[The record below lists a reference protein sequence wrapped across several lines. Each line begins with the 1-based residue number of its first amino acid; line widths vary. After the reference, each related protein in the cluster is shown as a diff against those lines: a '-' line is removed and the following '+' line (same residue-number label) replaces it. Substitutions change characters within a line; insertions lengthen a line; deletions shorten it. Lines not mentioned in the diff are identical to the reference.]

1 MFDMGHGIYL
11 NVNLKA
17 SPSEQLRESRGQR
30 GHHHMKH
37 PFKHL
42 LWLAPIMLL
51 AGCEAV
57 VLRPSGDI
65 AARQANLLVQSTL
78 LMLIIIIPVM
88 ALTVWFAWRY
98 RATNKQASYDP
109 DWDHSTKLELVI
121 WAIPLLIIVCLGALT
136 WVGTHLLDPY
146 RPLDRIS
153 AEKPIEDEQPL
164 QVQVVAMDWKWLFIY
179 PEQGIASVNELAV
192 PVDRPVEFTLT
203 STSVMNAFYIP
214 AMAGMIYA
222 MPGMQTT
229 LNGVFNH
236 PGEYQGLASHYSGH
250 GFSGMRFKAHALDGA
265 GFDTWVAEAA
275 DSGEALDRARYLE
288 LEKPS
293 ENVAP
298 QAFAQVDPQ
307 LFSRVVNM
315 CVEEGRMCMA
325 EMMAY
330 DAQGGLG
337 LPGIANVAALTDP
350 GRGTPRPILGLPPFQ
365 VTGICTVEELNEMLA
380 SADQAERPARRDLT
394 PMRGQGLE
402 APQGILGRN
411 LIPNR
416 LTQSTPPSG
425 ADQNL

>member
-1 MFDMGHGIYL
+1 MIRVVNGVIIDMAHS
-11 NVNLKA
+11 LKRL
-17 SPSEQLRESRGQR
+17 S
-30 GHHHMKH
+30 
-37 PFKHL
+37 
-42 LWLAPIMLL
+42 WLAPLLLL
-51 AGCEAV
+51 AGCDAV
-57 VLRPSGDI
+57 VLSPSGDI
-65 AARQANLLVQSTL
+65 AARQAELLVQSTL
-78 LMLIIIIPVM
+78 LMLIIIVPVM

-98 RATNKQASYDP
+98 RATNRQATYNP

-146 RPLDRIS
+146 RPLDRID
-153 AEKPIEDEQPL
+153 AETPVSNQQPL

-179 PEQGIASVNELAV
+179 PEQGVASVNELAV
-192 PVDRPVEFTLT
+192 PVDRPVQFTLT

-229 LNGVFNH
+229 LHGVFNDA
-236 PGEYQGLASHYSGH
+236 GEYQGLASHYSGA
-250 GFSGMRFKAHALDGA
+250 GFSGMRFKAHALDDA
-265 GFDTWVAEAA
+265 GFDAWVAETAA
-275 DSGEALDRARYLE
+275 SDEALDRARYLE

-293 ENVAP
+293 ENVP
-298 QAFAQVDPQ
+298 PMAFAPVDPQ

-337 LPGIANVAALTDP
+337 LPGIANVAATDG
-350 GRGTPRPILGLPPFQ
+350 GRGTARPVLGLPPFQ
-365 VTGICTVEELNEMLA
+365 VTGICSVEEQAAMLA
-380 SADQAERPARRDLT
+380 GAAPADIAPRDLT
-394 PMRGQGLE
+394 PLRGRGLD
-402 APQGILGRN
+402 APQGILGQRLN
-411 LIPNR
+411 PNQ
-416 LTQSTPPSG
+416 LTQSVPPAG

>member
-1 MFDMGHGIYL
+1 MT
-11 NVNLKA
+11 
-17 SPSEQLRESRGQR
+17 
-30 GHHHMKH
+30 H
-37 PFKHL
+37 PFKRLCWLSPL
-42 LWLAPIMLL
+42 LPL

-65 AARQANLLVQSTL
+65 AARQAHLLVQSTL
-78 LMLIIIIPVM
+78 LMLIIIVPVM

-98 RATNKQASYDP
+98 RASNRKATYNP

-153 AEKPIEDEQPL
+153 AETPVDNRQPL

-179 PEQGIASVNELAV
+179 PEQGVAAVNELAV

-229 LNGVFNH
+229 LHGVFNEA
-236 PGEYQGLASHYSGH
+236 GEYQGLASHYSGH
-250 GFSGMRFKAHALDGA
+250 GFSGMRFKAHALDDA
-265 GFDTWVAEAA
+265 GFDAWVAQAQA
-275 DSGEALDRARYLE
+275 GGEALDRARYLE

-293 ENVAP
+293 ENVP
-298 QAFAQVDPQ
+298 PMTFAQVDPQ

-325 EMMAY
+325 EMMAL

-337 LPGIANVAALTDP
+337 LPGIANVAALSDP
-350 GRGTPRPILGLPPFQ
+350 GRGTPRPVLGLPPFQ
-365 VTGICTVEELNEMLA
+365 VSGICTVEELDRMLA
-380 SADQAERPARRDLT
+380 SAPAAPQPRDPSPL
-394 PMRGQGLE
+394 RGRGLD
-402 APQGILGRN
+402 APQGILGLG

-416 LTQSTPPSG
+416 LTQSVPQVG
-425 ADQNL
+425 AEQNL

>member
-1 MFDMGHGIYL
+1 MTH
-11 NVNLKA
+11 
-17 SPSEQLRESRGQR
+17 LR
-30 GHHHMKH
+30 K
-37 PFKHL
+37 PL
-42 LWLAPIMLL
+42 LWLIPVLLL

-57 VLRPSGDI
+57 VLAPSGDI
-65 AARQANLLVQSTL
+65 AARQAQLLVQSTL

-98 RATNKQASYDP
+98 RASNRAASYAP

-146 RPLDRIS
+146 RPLDRID
-153 AEKPIEDEQPL
+153 AETPVGAQAPL
-164 QVQVVAMDWKWLFIY
+164 QVEVVAMDWKWLFIY

-229 LNGVFNH
+229 LHGVFNDA
-236 PGEYQGLASHYSGH
+236 GEYQGLASHYSGA
-250 GFSGMRFKAHALDGA
+250 GFSGMRFKAHAVDDA
-265 GFDTWVAEAA
+265 GFDDWVAGVA
-275 DSGEALDRARYLE
+275 DRGETLDRARYLE
-288 LEKPS
+288 LAEPS
-293 ENVAP
+293 ENVP
-298 QAFAQVDPQ
+298 PMAFSQVDPE
-307 LFSRVVNM
+307 LFQRVVNM

-337 LPGIANVAALTDP
+337 LPGIANVALVSDP
-350 GRGTPRPILGLPPFQ
+350 AVRGAARPVLGLPPFQ
-365 VTGICTVEELNEMLA
+365 VTGICSVEEQAEMLA
-380 SADQAERPARRDLT
+380 SAAPSGMAARDPS
-394 PMRGQGLE
+394 PMRGRGLA
-402 APQGILGRN
+402 APQGLLGSRAQ
-411 LIPNR
+411 PDM
-416 LTQSTPPSG
+416 LTQSVPQDGT
-425 ADQNL
+425 DQNL

>member
-1 MFDMGHGIYL
+1 MT
-11 NVNLKA
+11 
-17 SPSEQLRESRGQR
+17 
-30 GHHHMKH
+30 H
-37 PFKHL
+37 PFKRL
-42 LWLAPIMLL
+42 SGLAPLLLL
-51 AGCEAV
+51 AGCKPV
-57 VLRPSGDI
+57 VLSPSGDI
-65 AARQANLLVQSTL
+65 AARQAHLLVQSTA
-78 LMLIIIIPVM
+78 LMLIIILPVM

-98 RATNKQASYDP
+98 RAGNRDATYRP

-153 AEKPIEDEQPL
+153 AEVPATGQQPL

-179 PEQGIASVNELAV
+179 PEQGVAAVNQLAV

-203 STSVMNAFYIP
+203 ATSVMNAFYIP

-229 LNGVFNH
+229 LHGVFNRS
-236 PGEYQGLASHYSGH
+236 GEYQGLASHYSGH
-250 GFSGMRFKAHALDGA
+250 GFSGMRFKAVAMDDA
-265 GFDTWVAEAA
+265 GFDAWVAQATA
-275 DSGEALDRARYLE
+275 SGQTLDRARYLD

-298 QAFAQVDPQ
+298 MTFASVDPQ

-325 EMMAY
+325 EMMAL

-337 LPGIANVAALTDP
+337 LPGIANVAVLADP
-350 GRGTPRPILGLPPFQ
+350 DAPGAVRPVLGLPPFQ
-365 VTGICTVEELNEMLA
+365 VTGICSVEEQAEMLA
-380 SADQAERPARRDLT
+380 GAAPSGAAPRDLS
-394 PMRGQGLE
+394 PMRGRGL
-402 APQGILGRN
+402 AQPQGILGPR
-411 LIPNR
+411 PDPSR
-416 LTQSTPPSG
+416 LTQSVPQDG

>member
-1 MFDMGHGIYL
+1 MTHF
-11 NVNLKA
+11 
-17 SPSEQLRESRGQR
+17 
-30 GHHHMKH
+30 
-37 PFKHL
+37 FKRL
-42 LWLAPIMLL
+42 SWLAPLPLL

-65 AARQANLLVQSTL
+65 AARQAELLVQSTL
-78 LMLIIIIPVM
+78 LMLIIIVPVM

-98 RATNKQASYDP
+98 RASNRQATYNP

-146 RPLDRIS
+146 RPLDRIDAQTPVS
-153 AEKPIEDEQPL
+153 NQQPL

-179 PEQGIASVNELAV
+179 PEQGVASVNELAV
-192 PVDRPVEFTLT
+192 PVDRPVQFTLT
-203 STSVMNAFYIP
+203 ATSVMNAFYIP

-229 LNGVFNH
+229 LHGVFNEA
-236 PGEYQGLASHYSGH
+236 GEYQGLASHYSGH

-265 GFDTWVAEAA
+265 GFDNWVAQAA
-275 DSGEALDRARYLE
+275 DSGETLDRARYLE

-298 QAFAQVDPQ
+298 MAFAPVDPQ

-315 CVEEGRMCMA
+315 CVEDGRMCMA

-337 LPGIANVAALTDP
+337 LPGIANVTVLAEA
-350 GRGTPRPILGLPPFQ
+350 GRGTPRPVLGLPPFQ
-365 VTGICTVEELNEMLA
+365 VTGICTVEELDRMLA
-380 SADQAERPARRDLT
+380 SAAPAESTPRDMSPL
-394 PMRGQGLE
+394 RGRALE

-416 LTQSTPPSG
+416 LTQTTPPAG

>member
-1 MFDMGHGIYL
+1 MVNGVITDMTHL
-11 NVNLKA
+11 FKRLSWL
-17 SPSEQLRESRGQR
+17 SPI
-30 GHHHMKH
+30 
-37 PFKHL
+37 L
-42 LWLAPIMLL
+42 LLP
-51 AGCEAV
+51 GCEAV
-57 VLRPSGDI
+57 VLAPSGDI
-65 AARQANLLVQSTL
+65 AARQAELLVQSTL

-98 RATNKQASYDP
+98 RAANKQASYDP

-153 AEKPIEDEQPL
+153 AETPVSDQEPL
-164 QVQVVAMDWKWLFIY
+164 QIQVVAMDWKWLFIY
-179 PEQGIASVNELAV
+179 PEQGVAAVNQMAV

-229 LNGVFNH
+229 LHGVFNET
-236 PGEYQGLASHYSGH
+236 GEFQGLASHYSGA
-250 GFSGMRFKAHALDGA
+250 GFSGMRFKAQALDPA
-265 GFDTWVAEAA
+265 GFDAWVAQAA
-275 DSGEALDRARYLE
+275 ASGETLDRARYLE
-288 LEKPS
+288 LEKPT
-293 ENVAP
+293 ENVP
-298 QAFAQVDPQ
+298 TMAFAQVDPQ

-325 EMMAY
+325 EMMAL

-337 LPGIANVAALTDP
+337 LPGIANVAALADG
-350 GRGTPRPILGLPPFQ
+350 GRGTARPVLGLPPFQ
-365 VTGICTVEELNEMLA
+365 VTGICSVEEQAAMLA
-380 SADQAERPARRDLT
+380 SAAPADSAPRDLS
-394 PMRGQGLE
+394 PLRGRGLD
-402 APQGILGRN
+402 APQGILGQN

-416 LTQSTPPSG
+416 MSRSVPQDG
-425 ADQNL
+425 AEQNL

>member
-1 MFDMGHGIYL
+1 MRQSLGHL
-11 NVNLKA
+11 
-17 SPSEQLRESRGQR
+17 S
-30 GHHHMKH
+30 
-37 PFKHL
+37 
-42 LWLAPIMLL
+42 WLAPVMLL

-57 VLRPSGDI
+57 VLEPSGDI
-65 AARQANLLVQSTL
+65 AARQAELLVQSTL
-78 LMLIIIIPVM
+78 LMLIIIVPVM

-98 RATNKQASYDP
+98 RASNRQATYDP

-153 AEKPIEDEQPL
+153 AEQPITDEQPL

-179 PEQGIASVNELAV
+179 PEQGVASVNELVV

-229 LNGVFNH
+229 LHGVFNEA
-236 PGEYQGLASHYSGH
+236 GQYQGLASHYSGA
-250 GFSGMRFKAHALDGA
+250 GFSGMRFKAHAVDGA
-265 GFDTWVAEAA
+265 GFDGWLARVA
-275 DSGEALDRARYLE
+275 DSGGTLDRARYLE
-288 LEKPS
+288 LEQPS
-293 ENVAP
+293 ENVP
-298 QAFAQVDPQ
+298 PMAFAQVDPQ

-337 LPGIANVAALTDP
+337 LPGIANVAALADP
-350 GRGTPRPILGLPPFQ
+350 GRGTPRPVLGLPPFQ
-365 VTGICTVEELNEMLA
+365 VTGICTVEELDEMLA
-380 SADQAERPARRDLT
+380 YADRGDRPAPRDLT
-394 PMRGQGLE
+394 PMRGQGLQP
-402 APQGILGRN
+402 PQGILGRN
-411 LIPNR
+411 LIPNQV
-416 LTQSTPPSG
+416 TQAAPPAG